1 MPASA
6 LCHQLTNLHFDNL
19 LPLPARH
26 SLGVGITAA
35 VTAVTVVAIPVA
47 HCLASLRCSLCRAL
61 ILVCSCLCSHLLL
74 WLLLL
79 LRASAWLLLDAL
91 CLLFLAF
98 ISLHSFSFSFGI
110 LWQGNHV
117 VAVAVAVACLPFL
130 R

>member
-19 LPLPARH
+19 LPLRVRH
-26 SLGVGITAA
+26 SLGVGVTAA
-35 VTAVTVVAIPVA
+35 VTAVAIPVA

-74 WLLLL
+74 CLLLL

-117 VAVAVAVACLPFL
+117 VAVAVTVACLPFL